1 MRTTEDVGTQ
11 ISTGGNLTLF
21 ATRDINAIAAQ
32 VAADKQLAAGAGRDI
47 NILAGDSSG
56 YTYNESYLKTKGFL
70 SSTSTHRISEA
81 SWTQAVSSTFTGD
94 TAVLMARRDLNVV
107 GSNAAAQNDLVMS
120 ADRNVNI
127 VAAQNLS
134 DEYQYEKVK
143 KSGFGALG
151 GLSYGSRQT
160 TDWADTKRGLN
171 TGSTVGSVTGDVLIN
186 AGASLNVLGSD
197 VVARQGDI
205 TMIGRDV
212 SIVGSADTMRQHE
225 VHEVK
230 QSGFTLTASN
240 PVVSALQSGARMA
253 EAAGKSGNP
262 VMVGLA
268 GATTALAA
276 SNAYDAVAADPTKL
290 GGASVKISY
299 GNSKSTSTTDRN
311 SSVSVGSNVAA
322 ANDLIIVAKGGGN
335 ASNITVIGSNLS
347 AGNNAVLKADGD
359 ILLQAA
365 KSTFEQKTDSKSS
378 GFNVGIG
385 FSTGKTNGFTL
396 ELGASASVS
405 YTHLRAHE
413 T

>member
-171 TGSTVGSVTGDVLIN
+171 LSLIH
-186 AGASLNVLGSD
+186 
-197 VVARQGDI
+197 I
-205 TMIGRDV
+205 
-212 SIVGSADTMRQHE
+212 
-225 VHEVK
+225 
-230 QSGFTLTASN
+230 
-240 PVVSALQSGARMA
+240 
-253 EAAGKSGNP
+253 
-262 VMVGLA
+262 
-268 GATTALAA
+268 
-276 SNAYDAVAADPTKL
+276 
-290 GGASVKISY
+290 
-299 GNSKSTSTTDRN
+299 
-311 SSVSVGSNVAA
+311 
-322 ANDLIIVAKGGGN
+322 
-335 ASNITVIGSNLS
+335 
-347 AGNNAVLKADGD
+347 
-359 ILLQAA
+359 
-365 KSTFEQKTDSKSS
+365 
-378 GFNVGIG
+378 
-385 FSTGKTNGFTL
+385 
-396 ELGASASVS
+396 
-405 YTHLRAHE
+405 
-413 T
+413 